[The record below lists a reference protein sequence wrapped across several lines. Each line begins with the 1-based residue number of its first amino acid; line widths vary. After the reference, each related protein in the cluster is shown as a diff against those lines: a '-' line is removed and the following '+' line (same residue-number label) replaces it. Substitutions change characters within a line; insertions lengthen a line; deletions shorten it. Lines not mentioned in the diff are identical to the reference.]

1 MNREVTNFFPEN
13 NDSKIGR
20 RSLLGMTLAGLAGYL
35 VATEGRP
42 LMPAD
47 TSSSFSE
54 TERKRPMNRRTVKIS
69 QVAISTAIFLLLLW
83 GPLPSLTAQTK
94 DTGTLTVRISGAR
107 DTKGK
112 IGVTLF
118 QNAQG
123 FPDDTSKAIRQDSVE
138 IDPKTMSAQVTFKNL
153 PQGTFA
159 ISVLHDENGN
169 GKMDKNFVGMPKEGY
184 GASNNPSK
192 KRRVPTFD
200 EAKFS
205 LNALEQTIEITLI
218 Y

>member
-1 MNREVTNFFPEN
+1 
-13 NDSKIGR
+13 
-20 RSLLGMTLAGLAGYL
+20 
-35 VATEGRP
+35 
-42 LMPAD
+42 
-47 TSSSFSE
+47 
-54 TERKRPMNRRTVKIS
+54 MNRRTITIS
-69 QVAISTAIFLLLLW
+69 QVAFSSAILAFLLLV
-83 GPLPSLTAQTK
+83 PFKSLTAQTK
-94 DTGTLTVRISGAR
+94 DTGTLTVRVTGAR
-107 DTKGK
+107 NTKGK

-118 QNAQG
+118 QNARG
-123 FPDDTSKAIRQDSVE
+123 FPDDTSKAIRQESVE
-138 IDPKTMSAQVTFKNL
+138 IDPKTMSAQVMFKDL

-192 KRRVPTFD
+192 KRRAPTFD

-205 LNALEQTIEITLI
+205 LNTSEQAIEITLL

>member
-1 MNREVTNFFPEN
+1 
-13 NDSKIGR
+13 
-20 RSLLGMTLAGLAGYL
+20 
-35 VATEGRP
+35 
-42 LMPAD
+42 
-47 TSSSFSE
+47 
-54 TERKRPMNRRTVKIS
+54 MNRRTITIS
-69 QVAISTAIFLLLLW
+69 QVAFSSAILAFLLLV
-83 GPLPSLTAQTK
+83 PFKSLTAQTK
-94 DTGTLTVRISGAR
+94 DTGTLTVRVTGAR
-107 DTKGK
+107 NTKGK

-123 FPDDTSKAIRQDSVE
+123 FPEDTSKAIRQESVE

-153 PQGTFA
+153 PQVTFA

-192 KRRVPTFD
+192 KRRAPTFD

-205 LNALEQTIEITLI
+205 LNTSEQAIEITLL

>member
-1 MNREVTNFFPEN
+1 
-13 NDSKIGR
+13 
-20 RSLLGMTLAGLAGYL
+20 
-35 VATEGRP
+35 
-42 LMPAD
+42 
-47 TSSSFSE
+47 
-54 TERKRPMNRRTVKIS
+54 MNRRTTKIS
-69 QVAISTAIFLLLLW
+69 QVAAAIFAFLLW
-83 GPLPSLTAQTK
+83 APFPPLTAQTK
-94 DTGTLTVRISGAR
+94 DTATLTVRVTGAR
-107 DTKGK
+107 NTKGK

-138 IDPKTMSAQVTFKNL
+138 IDPKTMSAQVTFKDL

-192 KRRVPTFD
+192 KRRAPTFD

-205 LNALEQTIEITLI
+205 LNTSEQAIEITLI